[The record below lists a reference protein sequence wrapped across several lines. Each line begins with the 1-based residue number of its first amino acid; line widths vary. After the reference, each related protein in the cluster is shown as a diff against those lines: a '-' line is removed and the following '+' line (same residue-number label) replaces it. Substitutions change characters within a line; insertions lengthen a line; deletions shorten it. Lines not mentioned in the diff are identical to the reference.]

1 MMSNQGKDTIPRV
14 IHYIWFGRKAKSK
27 EVKKCIASWRRYC
40 PGYKIVEWNESNYDI
55 RKNQYMYEAYQAKK
69 WAFASDYARYD
80 IIYQYGGIYLDTDV
94 ELVSSM
100 ELVLQ
105 DMMFMGFL
113 ENRRVNS
120 GLGFGSV
127 SGNPIIKE
135 ILQYY
140 EGRSFYKTNGQ
151 MDLRNCNHNETKVLV
166 KHGLLRNGKEQWL
179 DYVHV
184 YPQEYF
190 NPKGEVPSEKTI
202 SVHHFSG
209 SWTSIAHRTR
219 RKKNLFLQ
227 KNLRRTSALYV
238 IHITDNLWDFFE
250 KAEQLYFKLCRRNK
264 ERKTW
269 QV

>member
-1 MMSNQGKDTIPRV
+1 MSNQDKNAIPCV
-14 IHYIWFGRKAKSK
+14 IHYIWFGKGPKSK
-27 EVKKCIASWRRYC
+27 EVKKCIASWRKFC
-40 PGYKIVEWNESNYDI
+40 PNYKIVEWNESNYDI

-94 ELVSSM
+94 ELISNM
-100 ELVLQ
+100 DYLLQ
-105 DMMFMGFL
+105 NMMFMGFL

-127 SGNPIIKE
+127 PRNPIIKE

-140 EGRSFYKTNGQ
+140 ADRSFYKANGQ
-151 MDLRNCNHNETKVLV
+151 MDLRNCNHNETRVLV
-166 KHGLLRNGKEQWL
+166 KHGLMRNGEEQWL

-209 SWTSIAHRTR
+209 SWTSIWHRTR
-219 RKKNLFLQ
+219 QKKNKFLQ
-227 KNLRRTSALYV
+227 KKLKRANAIYV
-238 IHITDNLWDFFE
+238 IQITDKLWDFFE
-250 KAEQLYFKLCRRNK
+250 KVEQLYCHKLREK
-264 ERKTW
+264 
-269 QV
+269 